1 MKQELTLIEAKE
13 IINYIIDNNVRL
25 KEEGKKPTAVD
36 LCGPAG
42 IGKTS
47 IIEQIAEERGALLV
61 KINLSELEE
70 VGDLCGVPITEY
82 YICKGEGSDEECMW
96 VTKDLVDYY
105 IKAGWGMKSP
115 ESRMSYAI
123 PAWVPQDPEQECI
136 LLLDDYTRA
145 EPRFLQATMTLIDRG
160 EYLSWKL
167 PKKCHVV
174 LSSNPDDGQFSVSSI
189 DAAQK
194 SRYIS
199 FDIGFDVKV
208 WSKWAE
214 ENQID
219 SRAINFALTCSE
231 IFEEKNGKQ
240 EVNARSYVTFANA
253 ISGISDWSTSKN
265 LGIILNIAS
274 GCFDSQDNVVGNL
287 FTTFIANKLDK
298 LISPEDMLFKD
309 WEEVQKEVESQV
321 YDGDK
326 YRPDI
331 AATLAIRFLNYTE
344 YYFKKGGAKT
354 DIATRRIIDFL
365 DSDKTLLAEDLLF
378 NLVKVLHKNFPTRC
392 AKLMMNPKV
401 IKYLL

>member
-82 YICKGEGSDEECMW
+82 YICKGEGADEECMW

-167 PKKCHVV
+167 PKKCHVI
-174 LSSNPDDGQFSVSSI
+174 LSSNPDDGSFSVSSI
-189 DAAQK
+189 DVAQK

-219 SRAINFALTCSE
+219 SRSINFALTCSE

-240 EVNARSYVTFANA
+240 EVNARSYVTFANL
-253 ISGISDWSTSKN
+253 SG
-265 LGIILNIAS
+265 
-274 GCFDSQDNVVGNL
+274 L
-287 FTTFIANKLDK
+287 FFR
-298 LISPEDMLFKD
+298 
-309 WEEVQKEVESQV
+309 
-321 YDGDK
+321 Y
-326 YRPDI
+326 
-331 AATLAIRFLNYTE
+331 
-344 YYFKKGGAKT
+344 
-354 DIATRRIIDFL
+354 
-365 DSDKTLLAEDLLF
+365 
-378 NLVKVLHKNFPTRC
+378 
-392 AKLMMNPKV
+392 
-401 IKYLL
+401 